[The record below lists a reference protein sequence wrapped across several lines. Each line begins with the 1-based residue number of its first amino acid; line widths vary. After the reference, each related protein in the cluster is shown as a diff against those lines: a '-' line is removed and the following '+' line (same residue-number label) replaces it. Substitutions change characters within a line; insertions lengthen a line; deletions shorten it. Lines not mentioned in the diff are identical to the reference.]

1 MAPTIST
8 ISHSLLEVEV
18 TLFETVQEQLQMESA
33 DAGLVW
39 LKLSALS
46 VKAELS
52 KARTGCGAARL
63 AAAAAGAGGR
73 RRRPRQHG
81 IPESTPSSA
90 TRCDPPASTGRF
102 WRRRRDDFSRS
113 LVFLCWG
120 DQICKPDTVMSI
132 SWTIL

>member
-1 MAPTIST
+1 
-8 ISHSLLEVEV
+8 
-18 TLFETVQEQLQMESA
+18 MESA

-81 IPESTPSSA
+81 IPESTPSSDA
-90 TRCDPPASTGRF
+90 RCDPPASTGRF
-102 WRRRRDDFSRS
+102 SRRRRDDLSHR
-113 LVFLCWG
+113 LIG
-120 DQICKPDTVMSI
+120 
-132 SWTIL
+132 

>member
-46 VKAELS
+46 VKAAAAELS

-63 AAAAAGAGGR
+63 AAAAGGR

-81 IPESTPSSA
+81 IPESTPSSD
-90 TRCDPPASTGRF
+90 TRCDPPACTGRF
-102 WRRRRDDFSRS
+102 RRRRRDD
-113 LVFLCWG
+113 
-120 DQICKPDTVMSI
+120 I
-132 SWTIL
+132 SCVLLPVG